1 MLVLALDTTT
11 RQGSVALARDGV
23 LVAVYAGD
31 AGTTHGERLPGDA
44 LQVLTAHALRVSDVD
59 VFAVASGPGSFTG
72 LRIGIATMQGLALAN
87 GKPLVGISALDALN
101 ALVCSLSPQPLALS
115 PSDEVCTWM
124 DAQRS
129 QVFSAVYA
137 NGVATESPVVEKP
150 ADILARWRRDGRLP
164 RVFAGDGA
172 LAYRELIPRA
182 EPQAQIIDP
191 LPPLAPAI
199 ATLAEACV
207 QQKGPA
213 LPDEIRPLYI
223 RRSDA
228 ELARER
234 KAEAPGAEPTSRV
247 GRPA

>member
-101 ALVCSLSPQPLALS
+101 ALVRSLSPQPLALS

-172 LAYRELIPRA
+172 LVYRELIYRA

-199 ATLAEACV
+199 ATLAEAYI
-207 QQKGPA
+207 QERGPA

>member
-11 RQGSVALARDGV
+11 RQGSVALARDGA

-44 LQVLTAHALRVSDVD
+44 LKVLAAHALRVGDVD

-115 PSDEVCTWM
+115 PGGEVCTWM

-137 NGVATESPVVEKP
+137 NGVAIESPVVEKP
-150 ADILARWRRDGRLP
+150 ADILARWRRDGLLP

-172 LAYRELIPRA
+172 LAYRELIHRA

-199 ATLAEACV
+199 ATLAEAYV
-207 QQKGPA
+207 QQRGPA

>member
-11 RQGSVALARDGV
+11 RQGSVALARDGA

-44 LQVLTAHALRVSDVD
+44 LQVLAAHALHVSDVD

-172 LAYRELIPRA
+172 LAYRELIHRA

-199 ATLAEACV
+199 ATLAEAYV
-207 QQKGPA
+207 QQRVPA

-234 KAEAPGAEPTSRV
+234 KAEASGAEPTSRV